1 MSKRPPKIAEKLLSK
16 LLYDDVWK
24 TTLGDFEEYH
34 AHLAQ
39 KKGAKTAN
47 WWYWKQV
54 FRYAPSKIIHSFYWT
69 LDMFRNYLKV
79 AIRNILKYK
88 GYSFINILGL
98 AIGLSS
104 FVLIGMFVVHE
115 MSYDRQHKDSDQI
128 YRLIRNAPAEFY
140 LGTSWYAVNP
150 TPLTLALN
158 DDFPGIKAATVL
170 DIREALLSTKNQP
183 FFEDGLFTNE
193 TYFDFFSYKWLAGNP
208 STSLGN
214 PNSIVLTQSL
224 VKKYFGDSN
233 PMGEAILFTYE
244 NEEPFLRTVTG
255 IIEDVPSNTHLQ
267 FDFVAPM
274 HSMPGYERESTF
286 WLNNNTYSYIK
297 IDGSISPEVLEDR
310 IKAMSDP
317 QLLTSRY
324 YSANPENLPFFALQP
339 LKDVYLKSTAIN
351 FNPGKISSARY
362 VYMLSGIAIIILII
376 ACINYMN
383 LATARSMNR
392 AKEIGVRKV
401 NGAFQSNLI
410 MQFAAEALVFS
421 LAGLFLS
428 LVIVVTIFPTLSA
441 SLGQSISLQI
451 FNNPLFWALF
461 IGIGVFVGL
470 ISGSYPALYM
480 SGLSPIG
487 VFKKTIKGGSTNR
500 RMRNLLVIFQF
511 AITNILI
518 LSSVVIFQQLNY
530 IQSKDAGF
538 NREQIVTIEI
548 ADPEVMPRFDV
559 FKQSLLSNPS
569 ILSISSGSHL
579 PTKIESQTSGIN
591 WAGKPE
597 DLDLDTFTGI
607 INTDYL
613 EMLGLDMIAGRSFNE
628 QIDPDTANH
637 FIINE
642 SLARSI
648 GWTPKEAVGK
658 DFILWR
664 RDGRIVG
671 VVQDFN
677 FMSYHSNIAPLI
689 LRYEPVERH
698 TKVMLKISP
707 DNMQETL
714 SFVEDELEAISPDF
728 PFTYTF
734 LDDAFDNQYRTELTL
749 GKIFNYFTILALFIA
764 CMGLFGLASFM
775 MEQRSKEIG
784 IRKVLGANL
793 VQIITLLNQDFIKL
807 VAISLAV
814 SIPIGW
820 FLANNWLNDFAYR
833 IDLGPMIFFATSA
846 IALGLALLTV
856 SIKSFKTAAANP
868 IESLKNE

>member
-1 MSKRPPKIAEKLLSK
+1 MDHKPPELAEKILTK
-16 LLYDDVWK
+16 LQYDDVWK

-34 AHLAQ
+34 AYLS
-39 KKGAKTAN
+39 KKNGPRAAD

-79 AIRNILKYK
+79 AIRNILKYR

-98 AIGLSS
+98 AIGLAS
-104 FVLIGMFVVHE
+104 FVLIGLFVVHE
-115 MSYDRQHKDSDQI
+115 MSYDRQHEDSDKI
-128 YRLIRNAPAEFY
+128 YRVVRNDPQGFY
-140 LGTSWYAVNP
+140 LGTNWYAVNP
-150 TPLTLALN
+150 TPLSLALN
-158 DDFPGIKAATVL
+158 DDFQGIEAAVVL
-170 DIREALLSTKNQP
+170 DIRESLLSTNNQP

-193 TYFDFFSYKWLAGNP
+193 SYFDFFSYDWLAGNP
-208 STSLGN
+208 ATSLEN
-214 PNSIVLTQSL
+214 PNSIVLTRSL
-224 VKKYFGDSN
+224 AEKYFGESN
-233 PMGEAILFTYE
+233 AMGEAILFTYDD
-244 NEEPFLRTVTG
+244 EEPFLRTVTG

-274 HSMPGYERESTF
+274 NSMPGYERESTF

-297 IDGSISPEVLEDR
+297 IDGTVSPSDLVDR
-310 IKAMSDP
+310 IKALSDP
-317 QLLTSRY
+317 QLLTSDY
-324 YSANPENLPFFALQP
+324 YSENPQNLPFFALQP
-339 LKDVYLKSTAIN
+339 LKDVYLKSGGIN

-410 MQFAAEALVFS
+410 MQFVAEALVFS
-421 LAGLFLS
+421 LAGLFLA
-428 LVIVVTIFPTLSA
+428 LVIVITLFPTLSA
-441 SLGQSISLQI
+441 SLGQSVSLQI
-451 FNNPLFWALF
+451 FNTPLFWALF
-461 IGIGVFVGL
+461 IGIGTLVGL

-500 RMRNLLVIFQF
+500 RMRNLLVVGQF
-511 AITNILI
+511 AITNILV

-538 NREQIVTIEI
+538 NRDQIVTIEI
-548 ADPEVMPRFDV
+548 TDPEVMPRFDV
-559 FKQSLLSNPS
+559 LKQSFSSNPN
-569 ILSISSGSHL
+569 ILSVSSGSHL

-591 WAGKPE
+591 WDGKPE
-597 DLDLDTFTGI
+597 DYDLDTFNGI
-607 INTDYL
+607 INTNYL
-613 EMLGLDMIAGRSFNE
+613 EMLGVDMIAGRYFDE
-628 QIDPDTANH
+628 EMDPDTANH
-637 FIINE
+637 LIINE

-648 GWTPKEAVGK
+648 GWSPEEAVGK

-677 FMSYHSNIAPLI
+677 FMSYHSSIAPLL
-689 LRYEPVERH
+689 LRYAPIEQH
-698 TKVMLKISP
+698 SKIMLKISP
-707 DNMQETL
+707 NNMQETL
-714 SFVEDELEAISPDF
+714 RFVEDEIRAISPDF
-728 PFTYTF
+728 PFIHAF
-734 LDDAFDNQYRTELTL
+734 LDDTFDNQYRTELTL
-749 GKIFNYFTILALFIA
+749 GKMFNYFTILALFIA

-793 VQIITLLNQDFIKL
+793 LQIITLLNRDFIKL
-807 VAISLAV
+807 IGISLLI
-814 SIPIGW
+814 SIPVGW
-820 FLANNWLNDFAYR
+820 FLANNWLKDFAYR
-833 IDLGPMIFFATSA
+833 IDLGPMIFISTAV
-846 IALGLALLTV
+846 IALGVALLTV
-856 SIKSFKTAAANP
+856 SIKSFKTATANP
-868 IESLKNE
+868 IDSLKSE